1 VGIEVVQSR
10 SAKGVRQILEALPDW
25 FGDPAAIDNYVSAAD
40 DSNYDST
47 LATDAGSVLGVALT
61 RRHFPEAAELHLI
74 AVHPNARRTG
84 IGRRLVDV
92 VASGLAAD
100 GCSLLSV
107 HTVGP
112 SFHHEPYAQT
122 RAFYRHVGFTPL
134 EEHNGLDW
142 PGPTLILVRPLP
154 SARDKAQSQ

>member
-1 VGIEVVQSR
+1 MQGR
-10 SAKGVRQILEALPDW
+10 SGADVRRLLDALPDW

-40 DSNYDST
+40 DLQYESS
-47 LATDAGSVLGVALT
+47 LAVDDGLVLGVALT

-74 AVHPNARRTG
+74 AVHPDARGRG
-84 IGRRLVDV
+84 IGRRLVDA
-92 VASGLAAD
+92 VAFVLAAD
-100 GCSLLSV
+100 GCTLLSV

-134 EEHNGLDW
+134 EEHVGLEW
-142 PGPTLILVRPLP
+142 PGPTLILVRPLRSVRTEAP
-154 SARDKAQSQ
+154 LQ